1 MRTRLAL
8 GAVGVAAG
16 LYGAL
21 MLLDDGFSDLVSI
34 VIWLAG
40 GVVLHDFVLSPLT
53 VLAGRL
59 TPRLPSP
66 ARAPVV
72 VAVVVLTAITLLAI
86 PVLGRFGASPG
97 NATLLDRNYWAGW
110 VGIVTLLAIG
120 VLLASIVRAKR
131 NANSGPA

>member
-1 MRTRLAL
+1 
-8 GAVGVAAG
+8 VAAG

-66 ARAPVV
+66 TRAPVV

>member
-40 GVVLHDFVLSPLT
+40 GVVLHDFVLAPLT

-66 ARAPVV
+66 TRAPVV

-120 VLLASIVRAKR
+120 VLLASIVRARR